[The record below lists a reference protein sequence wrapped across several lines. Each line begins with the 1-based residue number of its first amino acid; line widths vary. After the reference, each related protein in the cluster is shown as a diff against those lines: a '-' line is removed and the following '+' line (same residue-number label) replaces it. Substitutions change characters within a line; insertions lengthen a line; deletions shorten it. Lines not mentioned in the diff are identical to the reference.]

1 MNLNELPDMSDAL
14 KKVQQFD
21 EKKKLDP
28 VGKEDDDVNNDGK
41 VDSSDSYL
49 KNRRKTVKAAIAKE
63 AYTVTNADKKGNTKA
78 YQNYKAGMKGKDGKP
93 LYKAADHM
101 KEEEQLDEMMPYSMM
116 RNMTGASKTML
127 GVNKGGS
134 NPLGL
139 TGKATSAGGGKTFT
153 TSNQAL
159 AESTCPI
166 YYGNCW

>member
-63 AYTVTNADKKGNTKA
+63 ADSMRLAVTNADKKGNTKA

-101 KEEEQLDEMMPYSMM
+101 KEEVELD
-116 RNMTGASKTML
+116 SKR
-127 GVNKGGS
+127 
-134 NPLGL
+134 
-139 TGKATSAGGGKTFT
+139 
-153 TSNQAL
+153 
-159 AESTCPI
+159 
-166 YYGNCW
+166 

>member
-1 MNLNELPDMSDAL
+1 MNLNDLPDMSEAL

-63 AYTVTNADKKGNTKA
+63 SCTVTNADKKGNTKA

-93 LYKAADHM
+93 MSLYK
-101 KEEEQLDEMMPYSMM
+101 
-116 RNMTGASKTML
+116 
-127 GVNKGGS
+127 
-134 NPLGL
+134 
-139 TGKATSAGGGKTFT
+139 
-153 TSNQAL
+153 
-159 AESTCPI
+159 ES
-166 YYGNCW
+166 

>member
-1 MNLNELPDMSDAL
+1 
-14 KKVQQFD
+14 
-21 EKKKLDP
+21 
-28 VGKEDDDVNNDGK
+28 
-41 VDSSDSYL
+41 
-49 KNRRKTVKAAIAKE
+49 
-63 AYTVTNADKKGNTKA
+63 
-78 YQNYKAGMKGKDGKP
+78 
-93 LYKAADHM
+93 M